1 MFRSLFG
8 QVSGGTAV
16 KNITPIELQD
26 KITNKEQLLVLD
38 VRQPDEYAHDGH
50 IEGARLMPLG
60 SLRHRMSELPTDT
73 PIICVCRSGARSRT
87 ACELLQSQGFTDVT
101 NMGGGMIGW
110 KRSRL
115 PYM

>member
-8 QVSGGTAV
+8 QLTGGTAV
-16 KNITPIELQD
+16 KNITPTELQE
-26 KITNKEQLLVLD
+26 KITNKQQIVVLD
-38 VRQPDEYAHDGH
+38 VRQPEEYAHDGH

-60 SLRHRMSELPTDT
+60 SLRHRMSELPKGT
-73 PIICVCRSGARSRT
+73 PIFCVCRSGARSRT
-87 ACELLQSQGFTDVT
+87 ACEQLQSQGFEDVT
-101 NMGGGMIGW
+101 NMGGGMIAW